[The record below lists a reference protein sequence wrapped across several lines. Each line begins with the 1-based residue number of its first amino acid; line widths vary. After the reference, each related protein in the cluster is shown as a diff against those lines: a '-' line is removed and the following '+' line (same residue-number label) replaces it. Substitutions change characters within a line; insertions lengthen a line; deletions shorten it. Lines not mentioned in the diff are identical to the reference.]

1 MRKEDILK
9 TAIRTL
15 EQRQEMY
22 GSPFD
27 GIAMMAQMLSVYLDR
42 EISPYDVCV
51 IEIIQKICRLKRND
65 GLHDDSWVDIAGYA
79 GIGSEVADEDQAIK
93 EFICK
98 EFRVE
103 DTSP

>member
-27 GIAMMAQMLSVYLDR
+27 GISMMAQMLSVYLDR
-42 EISPYDVCV
+42 MISPHDVCV
-51 IEIIQKICRLKRND
+51 IEIIQKICRLKKNN

-79 GIGSEVADEDQAIK
+79 GIGSEVAHEDQTVE

-98 EFRVE
+98 EFRME
-103 DTSP
+103 NTSP